1 MVFAVGIIG
10 DDGINGFI
18 GPFLVA
24 QFMLDKFVSGNSDLL
39 GFKGTD
45 ATRGVPAAEI
55 FGVPVNFVG
64 PLLMLTLGGRL
75 DNGVTGIPKQRK
87 IIVIKVNPRP

>member
-1 MVFAVGIIG
+1 MGIIG

-24 QFMLDKFVSGNSDLL
+24 EFILDKFASGNSDLL
-39 GFKGTD
+39 GFEGTD
-45 ATRGVPAAEI
+45 ATRGVPAAER
-55 FGVPVNFVG
+55 FGVADNFVG
-64 PLLMLTLGGRL
+64 PLFMLTLGGRL

-87 IIVIKVNPRP
+87 TILIKV